1 MSGVFMTMPKREEAM
16 MIRIVGQRIAMLG
29 LGVLSVLIVAGA
41 AAAEL
46 KVGDPAPPF
55 SLQGSDGKTYSLED
69 FKGKSAVV
77 LAWFPKAFTGG
88 CTKECKSLRD
98 NSKALHELKVA
109 YFTASV
115 DKPED
120 NKKFAESLKL
130 DYPIL
135 SDPDKTV
142 AQAYGV
148 ISQRGFA
155 NRWTFYIDK
164 EGIIRTID
172 KAVKTEQ
179 AGPDVAAKIKEL
191 GLEAK

>member
-1 MSGVFMTMPKREEAM
+1 MRRISGALR
-16 MIRIVGQRIAMLG
+16 RIGLVS

-55 SLQGSDGKTYSLED
+55 ELKGSDGKSYTLD
-69 FKGKSAVV
+69 QFKGKSAVV
-77 LAWFPKAFTGG
+77 IAWFPKAFTGG

-98 NSKALHELKVA
+98 NSKALQALKVA

-115 DKPED
+115 DTPDE
-120 NKKFAESLKL
+120 NKKFAESLEL

-142 AQAYGV
+142 AKAYGV
-148 ISQRGFA
+148 VHPGREVA
-155 NRWTFYIDK
+155 ERWTFYIDK
-164 EGIIRTID
+164 DGVIKEID
-172 KAVKTEQ
+172 KKVRTEQ
-179 AGPDVAAKIKEL
+179 AGVDVAAKLKDLKLVED
-191 GLEAK
+191 